1 MNKINLSFHF
11 REVNSEM
18 ANPNAYKGKSK
29 SESAFVKGIN
39 QARKRS
45 EARDRQRQM
54 IEGEKDRAEAKR
66 KQKSKR
72 KSK

>member
-1 MNKINLSFHF
+1 MIL
-11 REVNSEM
+11 

-29 SESAFVKGIN
+29 SESSFVKGIN

-45 EARDRQRQM
+45 EARDRQKQM
-54 IEGEKDRAEAKR
+54 IEGEKLRAEAKR
-66 KQKSKR
+66 KPKHKR